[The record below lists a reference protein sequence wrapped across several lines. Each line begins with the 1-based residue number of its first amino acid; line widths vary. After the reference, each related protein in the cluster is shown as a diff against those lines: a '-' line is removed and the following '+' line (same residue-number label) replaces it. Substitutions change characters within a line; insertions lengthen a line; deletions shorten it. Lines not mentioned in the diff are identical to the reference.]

1 MCKIGSFVKKALKDD
16 LGRGDLYSRV
26 GVNSNTKI
34 KAIVISKQ
42 KSNSVLSGVKYAKK
56 IAKQNKVKVAFCK
69 QDGDKIKNKEV
80 IAKLEGKSSKILK
93 IERVF
98 LNLLQH
104 SSAIATKTNTLL
116 KELKKA
122 NTNTILLDT
131 RKTTPHLRIFEK
143 YSTLNG
149 GAINHRMGLD
159 DCLMLKDTHLKHILQ
174 NESLSSFIAK
184 ARAKIPWSSKIEI
197 ECPNVEFAKEAIQSG
212 CDIIM
217 CDNMDARDS
226 KKVVD
231 FRDANAKYSHI
242 LIEASGNITKSN
254 IKEYARVSKVDAISS
269 GSIIHQAKWIDLS
282 MRVVG

>member
-1 MCKIGSFVKKALKDD
+1 M
-16 LGRGDLYSRV
+16 
-26 GVNSNTKI
+26 
-34 KAIVISKQ
+34 
-42 KSNSVLSGVKYAKK
+42 LSGVKYAKK
-56 IAKQNKVKVAFCK
+56 IAKQNKVKVVFCK

-149 GAINHRMGLD
+149 E
-159 DCLMLKDTHLKHILQ
+159 Q
-174 NESLSSFIAK
+174 
-184 ARAKIPWSSKIEI
+184 
-197 ECPNVEFAKEAIQSG
+197 
-212 CDIIM
+212 
-217 CDNMDARDS
+217 
-226 KKVVD
+226 
-231 FRDANAKYSHI
+231 
-242 LIEASGNITKSN
+242 
-254 IKEYARVSKVDAISS
+254 
-269 GSIIHQAKWIDLS
+269 
-282 MRVVG
+282 

>member
-1 MCKIGSFVKKALKDD
+1 MKIGSFVKKALKDD
-16 LGRGDLYSRV
+16 LGRGDLYSKIAI
-26 GVNSNTKI
+26 NTKI
-34 KAIVISKQ
+34 KAIIINTQ
-42 KSNSVLSGVKYAKK
+42 KPNSVLSGVKYAKK
-56 IAKQNKVKVAFCK
+56 LAKQNKVKAIFYK
-69 QDGDKIKNKEV
+69 KDGDKIKNKDV
-80 IAKLEGKSSKILK
+80 IAKLEGKSNKILK

-104 SSAIATKTNTLL
+104 SSAIATKTNILL

-131 RKTTPHLRIFEK
+131 RKTTPHLRVFEK

-159 DCLMLKDTHLKHILQ
+159 DCLMIKDTHLKHILQ
-174 NESLSSFIAK
+174 NESLSSFINK
-184 ARAKIPWSSKIEI
+184 ARAKIPWSSKIEV
-197 ECPNVEFAKEAIQSG
+197 ECPNVEFAKEAMRSG

-217 CDNMDARDS
+217 CDNMSAKDTL
-226 KKVVD
+226 KVVEYKD
-231 FRDANAKYSHI
+231 ENPKYSHI
-242 LIEASGNITKSN
+242 LIEVSGNIDESN
-254 IKEYARVSKVDAISS
+254 ILEYARVSKADAISS